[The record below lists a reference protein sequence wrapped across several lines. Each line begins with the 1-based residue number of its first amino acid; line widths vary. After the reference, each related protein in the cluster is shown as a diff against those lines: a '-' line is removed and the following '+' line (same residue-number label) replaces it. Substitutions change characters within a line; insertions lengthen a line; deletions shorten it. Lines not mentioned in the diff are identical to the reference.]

1 MSFHGTL
8 EKLHNFARQN
18 LVEITNGMERREVEI
33 MAPVGSYESLMAA
46 IQGGAGSIYFGV
58 ENLNMRSRSSNN
70 FNIEDL
76 RKIVKIATENKVK
89 TYLTMNV
96 EIFDGEIDKMN
107 EVLIAAKETGVSAVI
122 AADISVIQFARSIN
136 LEVHIST
143 QVNITNIEAVKF
155 YSNFADV
162 VVLAREMNL
171 GRVWEISNQIKE
183 QDVRGPNGGLVKI
196 EMFAHGAL
204 CMAISGKCYLS
215 LHEMNSSANRGACL
229 QTCRRAYTVTDKET
243 GAELEI
249 DNEYI
254 MSPKDLKTI
263 HFLNK
268 ILDSGVS
275 VLKIEGRA
283 RSPEY
288 VKTVVECYR
297 EAVDAY
303 FENTFNE
310 EKIKNWD
317 ERLSSVFNR
326 GFWDGYYLGQR
337 LGEWSHN
344 YGSRATRRKLY
355 IGKVTNY
362 FKNIGVAE
370 FKLETNNLKI
380 GDEIVVTGPTT
391 GVYQGEVSEIR
402 FDLKPVEEGFKGQ
415 RISVPANTILRRA
428 DKLYKM
434 IDAKEVKE
442 RR

>member
-1 MSFHGTL
+1 
-8 EKLHNFARQN
+8 
-18 LVEITNGMERREVEI
+18 MERRDVEI

-46 IQGGAGSIYFGV
+46 IQGGAGSVYFGV

-70 FNIEDL
+70 FNLDDL

-96 EIFDGEIDKMN
+96 EIFDGELDKMH
-107 EVLIAAKETGVSAVI
+107 EVIDAAKEAGVSAVI
-122 AADISVIQFARSIN
+122 AADVSVIQYARSID

-171 GRVWEISNQIKE
+171 GRVWEISDQIKK
-183 QDVRGPNGGLVKI
+183 QNITGPSGELIKI
-196 EMFAHGAL
+196 EMFVHGAL
-204 CMAISGKCYLS
+204 CMATSGKCYLS

-229 QTCRRAYTVTDKET
+229 QTCRRAYSVTDKET

-268 ILDSGVS
+268 ILDAGVS

-288 VKTVVECYR
+288 VKTVAQCYR

-303 FENTFNE
+303 FDEAFTD
-310 EKIKNWD
+310 EKVEDWNN
-317 ERLSSVFNR
+317 RLQTVFNR

-337 LGEWSHN
+337 LGEWSKN
-344 YGSRATRRKLY
+344 YGSRASKRKLY
-355 IGKVTNY
+355 IGKCTNY
-362 FKNIGVAE
+362 FKKIGVAE
-370 FKLETNNLKI
+370 FKLETKNLKV
-380 GDEIVVTGPTT
+380 GDEIIITGPTT
-391 GVYQGEVSEIR
+391 GVYQTNVREIR
-402 FDLKPVEEGFKGQ
+402 FDLEPVQEGLKGQ
-415 RISVPANTILRRA
+415 RISVPIDNVTRRA
-428 DKLYKM
+428 DKLFKVV
-434 IDAKEVKE
+434 DASEVKE
-442 RR
+442 RK